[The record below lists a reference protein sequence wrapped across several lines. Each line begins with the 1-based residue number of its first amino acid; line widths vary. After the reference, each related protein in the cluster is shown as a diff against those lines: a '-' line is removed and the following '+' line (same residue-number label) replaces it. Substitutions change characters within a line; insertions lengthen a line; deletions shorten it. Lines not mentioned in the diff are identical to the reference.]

1 MQPHRLSLMARFGY
15 ASGNLGKSTLQATH
29 DYFLLYLLTEYWGL
43 PAATAGLVVLITM
56 VWDAACGPFV
66 GRLVDRTSG
75 RFGRNGPFLLIGA
88 PICALSFWYFLA
100 APGIS
105 QHDLARHALVA
116 GLVFRTA
123 FVTCDVP
130 HNALLTRL
138 SVDAKDATLVS
149 GLRFF
154 FSCLG
159 GTLVAYGASQLLG
172 SPSAAVARASLGSLA
187 AIAAAIFAL
196 CLWIAWLS
204 VRHIDP
210 PRAVLRHRPRPEHAT
225 LVERQLAVFL
235 LVAFLQAVTAPVLA
249 KALPYYAQAVLSDPA
264 WSASAVSAIMIAQ
277 AVSIMGWIWL
287 GRRVGLERSLVVA
300 FGLVSAGA
308 IGLAAAPSYPSLA
321 LLPVILAGIGYGGVA
336 VILWALLPQLSR
348 ASGEEAPSNE
358 ALAAGLLLLALKG
371 GAGLSAA
378 LLGWRLS
385 VIGFQAG
392 DVQSPG
398 VAAGIRTVLAAIPTL
413 GMLTSGL
420 IVLFGLTPRQR

>member
-1 MQPHRLSLMARFGY
+1 MQPHRLSLLARFGY
-15 ASGNLGKSTLQATH
+15 ASGNLGKSTLQATL

-56 VWDAACGPFV
+56 AWDAACGPFV
-66 GRLVDRTSG
+66 GRLVDQTSG
-75 RFGRNGPFLLIGA
+75 RFGRHGPFLLVGA
-88 PICALSFWYFLA
+88 PICALSFWYLLA
-100 APGIS
+100 APGVA

-123 FVTCDVP
+123 FVACDVP

-159 GTLVAYGASQLLG
+159 GTLVAYGAGKLIG
-172 SPSAAVARASLGSLA
+172 SPSAAVARASLGGLA
-187 AIAAAIFAL
+187 AVAGAIFAIS
-196 CLWIAWLS
+196 LWIAWLS
-204 VRHIDP
+204 VRRIDP
-210 PRAVLRHRPRPEHAT
+210 PRAAQRHAPRPEQVS
-225 LVERQLAVFL
+225 LIGRRLAVFL
-235 LVAFLQAVTAPVLA
+235 LVAFLQAATAPVLA
-249 KALPYYAQAVLSDPA
+249 KALPYYAQAVLGDAA
-264 WSASAVSAIMIAQ
+264 WSALAVSAIMIAQ
-277 AVSIMGWIWL
+277 AVSILGWIWL
-287 GRRVGLERSLVVA
+287 GRRIGLELALVVA
-300 FGLVSAGA
+300 FGLVAAGA
-308 IGLAAAPSYPSLA
+308 LGLSAAPSHPPLA
-321 LLPVILAGIGYGGVA
+321 LLPVILGGVGYGGVA

-348 ASGEEAPSNE
+348 APGGDSPSSE

-385 VIGFQAG
+385 AIGFQAG

-398 VAAGIRTVLAAIPTL
+398 VAAGIRTVLAAIPAL
-413 GMLTSGL
+413 GMLLSGL
-420 IVLFGLTPRQR
+420 AVLLGLTPRRP